1 MKNDKARPIMVQ
13 GTSSHV
19 GKSVLCAALCRIFR
33 DAGLRVA
40 PFKAQNMA
48 LNSAVTADGGEIG
61 RAQAHQAEAAG
72 IAPTI
77 DMNPILLKPTADRTS
92 QVIIHGRVHG
102 VMSAVEYHAFKK
114 EAARYV
120 IESYERL
127 ASAYDVVVIE
137 GAGSPA
143 EINLR
148 ENDLA
153 NMGIAEMADS
163 PVILAGDIDRGGVF
177 AALVGTIELLT
188 PQEKARLTGFIINK
202 FRGDIDLLKP
212 GLSFLT
218 ERTKLPVLG
227 VVPYMKDI
235 MLPDEDG
242 VGLETRAR
250 ARTKADGVRIAIIT
264 LPRISN
270 FTDFDPFRAQDGVT
284 LTFIEDPSQIDGT
297 DCVIIP
303 GSKNTLEDLR
313 WLVEKG
319 FGERLQNFRHQGQ
332 GMLVGICGG
341 FQMLG
346 RTVSDPHG
354 MESDLGTVAGL
365 GLLDVETTLSDSKKT
380 FQVTAEAAIAGESIT
395 VAGYEI
401 HMGETSGADRTF
413 SIINRRNNTA
423 VAVRDGATSKDGMV
437 WGTYIHGIFDS
448 DEFRGAFLNRLRAIK
463 GRAPGP
469 ECRPFAASAD
479 AAITAFAKTVRENLD
494 MEKIMEMVG
503 R

>member
-1 MKNDKARPIMVQ
+1 MVQ

-19 GKSVLCAALCRIFR
+19 GKSVLCAALCRIFK
-33 DAGLRVA
+33 DKGLRVA

-48 LNSAVTADGGEIG
+48 LNSSVTADGGEIG

-72 IAPTI
+72 VAPTV
-77 DMNPILLKPTADRTS
+77 DMNPILLKPTGEQSS

-102 VMSAVEYHAFKK
+102 VMSAREYHAFKK
-114 EAARYV
+114 DARRHV
-120 IESYERL
+120 LESYERL
-127 ASAYDVVVIE
+127 ASSYDVIVIE

-148 ENDLA
+148 EHDLA
-153 NMGIAEMADS
+153 NMGIAEMTES

-188 PQEKARLTGFIINK
+188 PSERARLRGFIINK
-202 FRGDIDLLKP
+202 FRGDIELLKP

-218 ERTKLPVLG
+218 ERTGLPVLG
-227 VVPYMKDI
+227 VVPHIRDLL
-235 MLPDEDG
+235 LPDEDG
-242 VGLETRAR
+242 VGLETRPVGR
-250 ARTKADGVRIAIIT
+250 SKPDGIRLVVVK

-284 LTFIEDPSQIDGT
+284 LTFIEDPSQIDGA

-313 WLVEKG
+313 WLVERG
-319 FGERLQNFRHQGQ
+319 FGEKLQNFRHH
-332 GMLVGICGG
+332 GMIVGICGG

-354 MESDLGTVAGL
+354 MESDLGTAEGL
-365 GLLDVETTLSDSKKT
+365 GLLDVKTVMSAQKKT
-380 FQVTAEAAIAGESIT
+380 FQVSAEAAIAGESIA
-395 VAGYEI
+395 VKGYEI
-401 HMGETSGADRTF
+401 HMGETNGEAAPFAVIS
-413 SIINRRNNTA
+413 RRNGTA
-423 VAVRDGATSKDGMV
+423 VAVADGAASKDGQV

-448 DEFRGAFLNRLRAIK
+448 DDFRIAFLDRLRRKK
-463 GRAPGP
+463 GHASGP
-469 ECRPFAASAD
+469 VCRPFAQSNEASIA
-479 AAITAFAKTVRENLD
+479 AFAQTVRESLD
-494 MEKIMEMVG
+494 MERIMEMVG

>member
-1 MKNDKARPIMVQ
+1 MDTRIARPIMVQ

-33 DAGLRVA
+33 DMGLRVA

-72 IAPTI
+72 AAPTV

-127 ASAYDVVVIE
+127 ASQYDVIVIE

-188 PQEKARLTGFIINK
+188 PSERARLRGFIINK
-202 FRGDIDLLKP
+202 FRGDIELLKP

-218 ERTKLPVLG
+218 ERTGLPVLG
-227 VVPYMKDI
+227 VVPHIRDLF
-235 MLPDEDG
+235 LPDEDG
-242 VGLETRAR
+242 VGLETRSVGQP
-250 ARTKADGVRIAIIT
+250 KPDGLRLVVVK

-284 LTFIEDPSQIDGT
+284 LTFIEDPSQIDGA

-303 GSKNTLEDLR
+303 GSKNTLEDLT
-313 WLVEKG
+313 WLVDRG
-319 FGERLQNFRHQGQ
+319 FGPRLKAFQHEGEI
-332 GMLVGICGG
+332 VGICGG
-341 FQMLG
+341 LQMLG
-346 RTVSDPHG
+346 QTVSDPHEV
-354 MESDLGTVAGL
+354 ESGLGNIEGL
-365 GLLDVETTLSDSKKT
+365 GLLDVQTVMSAQKKT
-380 FQVTAEAAIAGESIT
+380 FQVHAEAAIAGESIA
-395 VAGYEI
+395 VKGYEI
-401 HMGETSGADRTF
+401 HMGETSGAAAPF
-413 SIINRRNNTA
+413 SVIGRRNNTA
-423 VAVRDGATSKDGMV
+423 VHIRDGAASKDGAI

-448 DEFRGAFLNRLRAIK
+448 DDFRIAFLDRLRRRK
-463 GRAPGP
+463 GKTSSLV
-469 ECRPFAASAD
+469 CRPFAQSNEASIA
-479 AAITAFAKTVRENLD
+479 AFAQTVRESLD
-494 MEKIMEMVG
+494 MERIMEMIG
-503 R
+503 Q